1 MSNYRGQLLALTKQL
16 LPKGRAFLMNENSLK
31 ERVER
36 ALILSEERFVLASLS
51 VLDSILPDNDNFTV
65 YDAELWEQRL
75 GLITNP
81 LVSLADR
88 KAAIIRKMNHPGD
101 VLARQS
107 ADYIQ
112 GQLQLAGFDVYVHEN
127 LNGQTPQ
134 SLLILPLELG
144 EMGGDAVEMGEIE
157 MGDAESYYPDLFTF
171 NEMGEFEMGE
181 FEMGEIIYNNMC
193 VNFIDEVSDSSFSIG
208 SNYLCTFV
216 IGGQNLGEF
225 ADIDVN
231 RKNEFRQLILKLK
244 PAQTVAYLFINY
256 I

>member
-1 MSNYRGQLLALTKQL
+1 MSNYRDQLLSLTKQL

-112 GQLQLAGFDVYVHEN
+112 SQLQLAGFDVYVHEN

-157 MGDAESYYPDLFTF
+157 MGDAQSYYPDLFTF
-171 NEMGEFEMGE
+171 NEMGEIEMGDH
-181 FEMGEIIYNNMC
+181 EMGEIIYNNMC

-225 ADIDVN
+225 ADVDVN
-231 RKNEFRQLILKLK
+231 RKDEFRQLILKLK
-244 PAQTVAYLFINY
+244 PTQTVAYLFINY